1 MPYIQQALYQCDKD
15 TIYPFSTSLSGLL
28 GRMAFRFNFVNDD
41 NQRCIVQ
48 LIEHTIEMK
57 IKISI
62 EISLSLLSEHY
73 KRNENCISNMLVIGE
88 GPRGEAIVERF

>member
-1 MPYIQQALYQCDKD
+1 MSVTRTLYIS
-15 TIYPFSTSLSGLL
+15 FSISLSGLL
-28 GRMAFRFNFVNDD
+28 GRIAFSFQFVNDD

-88 GPRGEAIVERF
+88 GPRGETIVERF